1 MLPFSMVPTEVH
13 SNRVL
18 RPAERAI
25 SQSACTLSNAVITA
39 QVGPIGV
46 PLQGE
51 CLPVARKMHIVEPV
65 VAELEEQFAVVVLR
79 FHQRRVAR
87 GVVRRAIDAGD
98 IRRESRPNCRDCG
111 RRRSRLPPRDRENP
125 RSGCCWK
132 KSADP
137 CLQRAGS
144 CADAGVEQ
152 RDASASRCPTAALL
166 PMQPWRPPHGES
178 LLRLVHFAT
187 LAHGA
192 RRGRVR
198 ADAEVEQ
205 RDVLTRRPLSQCLRE
220 RASGQTRPCVVL
232 RLVRSGSQ
240 LGRCRDSR
248 VDLSRRLGIRTRSAL
263 GSVAPTVV
271 VST

>member
-1 MLPFSMVPTEVH
+1 MHAWCAAAARERSRSDRRSLRARLPSAAFARMQSSP
-13 SNRVL
+13 
-18 RPAERAI
+18 RPPRASKSPRRGTDAAADRARGI
-25 SQSACTLSNAVITA
+25 VR
-39 QVGPIGV
+39 
-46 PLQGE
+46 
-51 CLPVARKMHIVEPV
+51 PVAATSVPAGRGSARASTRLRKP
-65 VAELEEQFAVVVLR
+65 
-79 FHQRRVAR
+79 
-87 GVVRRAIDAGD
+87 
-98 IRRESRPNCRDCG
+98 
-111 RRRSRLPPRDRENP
+111 
-125 RSGCCWK
+125 
-132 KSADP
+132 
-137 CLQRAGS
+137 GS
-144 CADAGVEQ
+144 
-152 RDASASRCPTAALL
+152 SASRCPTAALL
-166 PMQPWRPPHGES
+166 PDMQPWRPPHGES

>member
-1 MLPFSMVPTEVH
+1 MKLGIHYRQELASALPSDP
-13 SNRVL
+13 NWL
-18 RPAERAI
+18 RLET
-25 SQSACTLSNAVITA
+25 QLSRSRSTTR
-39 QVGPIGV
+39 P
-46 PLQGE
+46 PRE
-51 CLPVARKMHIVEPV
+51 
-65 VAELEEQFAVVVLR
+65 
-79 FHQRRVAR
+79 RVAR
-87 GVVRRAIDAGD
+87 SSRRLLPISDQHRLPSVVGWTTASHWRLA
-98 IRRESRPNCRDCG
+98 PDCG
-111 RRRSRLPPRDRENP
+111 PMVGFALPPRRRCGCGLPLRLLASSEEKP
-125 RSGCCWK
+125 R
-132 KSADP
+132 
-137 CLQRAGS
+137 R
-144 CADAGVEQ
+144 DAGEPMIRLRLQ
-152 RDASASRCPTAALL
+152 SAWATAPPLRRRQTPARASTRLRKPGSSASRCPTAALL

>member
-1 MLPFSMVPTEVH
+1 MSSTVAKSATPT
-13 SNRVL
+13 STAASSKRSSQPQL
-18 RPAERAI
+18 LSAWQSDRAG
-25 SQSACTLSNAVITA
+25 SAPSAGQCD
-39 QVGPIGV
+39 
-46 PLQGE
+46 
-51 CLPVARKMHIVEPV
+51 C
-65 VAELEEQFAVVVLR
+65 
-79 FHQRRVAR
+79 RR
-87 GVVRRAIDAGD
+87 
-98 IRRESRPNCRDCG
+98 G
-111 RRRSRLPPRDRENP
+111 RRRVIAYRRLRSPRGLRRGDRIRRGAIVRRLHAGLLLLGASTSDELLGTAEIRTP
-125 RSGCCWK
+125 AFRRSARARGIVRPVAATSVPAGRG
-132 KSADP
+132 SA
-137 CLQRAGS
+137 RASTRLRKPGS
-144 CADAGVEQ
+144 
-152 RDASASRCPTAALL
+152 SASRCPTAALL
-166 PMQPWRPPHGES
+166 PDMQPWRPPHGES